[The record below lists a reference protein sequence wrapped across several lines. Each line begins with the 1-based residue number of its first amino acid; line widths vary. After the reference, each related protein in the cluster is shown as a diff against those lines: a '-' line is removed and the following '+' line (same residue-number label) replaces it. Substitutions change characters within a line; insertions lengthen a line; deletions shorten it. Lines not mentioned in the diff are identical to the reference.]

1 MSKGRDSYHN
11 RPEWSY
17 SQMKMILDSG
27 IDYAVGSRLGMTPPI
42 GSHFIDLGELAHML
56 ILGGEDTFALS
67 EFDDFRTKKA
77 REWRDAQIAAGKAII
92 TQDDFKSI
100 TQMVEHV
107 EKHPLSQ
114 KYLLGDGFKHE
125 VEMYA
130 QTASG
135 TKLRGKAD
143 ALKVSKDSL
152 IITDIKTTGKFDD
165 FKKSASWRH
174 YDLQA
179 AVYTLIGGAS
189 QKINSSFVNYYFCV
203 VETIMPYRVKFFH
216 ASPEFLDAGERKLSY
231 CVSEVEAFGDKKPN
245 FLYEEVEELGD
256 FGW

>member
-1 MSKGRDSYHN
+1 MSRDADYHK

-17 SQMKMILDSG
+17 SQMKIILDSG
-27 IDYAVGSRLGMTPPI
+27 IDYAVGQRLGLTPQI
-42 GSHFIDLGELAHML
+42 AGHAIDLGQLAHML
-56 ILGGEDTFALS
+56 ILGGEDIFALS
-67 EFDDFRTKKA
+67 EYPDFRKKEA

-92 TQDDFKSI
+92 TQADFEAI

-107 EKHPLSQ
+107 EKHPLSS

-130 QTASG
+130 TTSSG

-143 ALKVSKDSL
+143 ALKVSDDSL
-152 IITDIKTTGKFDD
+152 IITDIKTTAKFDD
-165 FKKSASWRH
+165 FKKAASWRH

-189 QKINSSFVNYYFCV
+189 QKVASSSVNYYFCV
-203 VETIMPYRVKFFH
+203 VETAMPYRVKYFH
-216 ASPEFLDAGERKLSY
+216 ASPEFLEAGERKLSK
-231 CVSEVEAFGDKKPN
+231 CVAEIEDFGDKQPN

-256 FGW
+256 FSW